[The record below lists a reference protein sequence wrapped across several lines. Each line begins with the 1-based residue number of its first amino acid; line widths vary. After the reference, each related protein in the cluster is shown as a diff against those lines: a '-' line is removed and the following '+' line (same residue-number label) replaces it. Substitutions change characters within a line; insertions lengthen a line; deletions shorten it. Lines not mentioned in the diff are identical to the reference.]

1 MKSTIWR
8 LPEHTRAKH
17 RLLQNYLKAW
27 FPILSLSQRQGR
39 VIFIDGFAGPGTY
52 SDGEPGSPLIALE
65 TLVDHSHFGR
75 FSPTEFVFLLVESDA
90 ERCQLLASA
99 IDSYWN
105 AIGGQPSNIR
115 VEPIQEDFAAVAK
128 RIGHIGPGRLAP
140 TLAFVDPFGWSGVP
154 LTTIGELLSS
164 DKCEVI
170 FNFMFDQVNRFVNDE
185 RPGIAN
191 SFAEL
196 FGTSENEHRRAGA
209 LSGIERRTFLR
220 DLYAKQLRLVAKFS
234 YVSPFEIMDVERNRT
249 AYYLMFG
256 TRSLKGLEVMKDAM
270 WELDPI
276 NGARFSGFVAEDEL
290 LFRREPDYEP
300 LRADL
305 TSRFAQS
312 TVVVD
317 DIEQFVLAATR
328 YKATHYKGILRE
340 LEQRG
345 LIRCHSA
352 RQKRFTYP
360 SGTVLEFLETPEQ
373 PELFSES

>member
-1 MKSTIWR
+1 MKSTIWE

-27 FPILSLSQRQGR
+27 FPILSLSRRQGR

-65 TLVDHSHFGR
+65 TLVDHSHFDR
-75 FSPTEFVFLLVESDA
+75 FNSTEFVFLLVESNA
-90 ERCQLLASA
+90 VRCQLLANA
-99 IDSYWN
+99 VDSYWN
-105 AIGGQPSNIR
+105 TIGGQPSNIR

-128 RIGHIGPGRLAP
+128 RIGHIAPGRLAP

-154 LTTIGELLSS
+154 LTTIGALLSS

-170 FNFMFDQVNRFVNDE
+170 FNFMFDNVNRFVNDE

-191 SFAEL
+191 SFTEL
-196 FGTSENEHRRAGA
+196 FGTSENEHRQAGT
-209 LSGIERRTFLR
+209 LSGTARRVFLR

-234 YVSPFEIMDVERNRT
+234 YVSPFEIMDVKRNRT

-270 WELDPI
+270 WDLDPV
-276 NGARFSGFVAEDEL
+276 NGARFSGFVEEDEL
-290 LFRREPDYEP
+290 LFGREPNLEP

-305 TSRFAQS
+305 ISRFAQR

-317 DIEQFVLAATR
+317 DVREFVLVETR
-328 YKATHYKGILRE
+328 YKTSHYKGILRD

-352 RQKRFTYP
+352 RKKRLTYP
-360 SGTVLEFLETPEQ
+360 RGTVLEFLEKPER
-373 PELFSES
+373 PELFSEN

>member
-1 MKSTIWR
+1 MTSTIWE

-52 SDGEPGSPLIALE
+52 SDGESGSPLIALQ
-65 TLVDHSHFGR
+65 TLVEHSHFDR
-75 FSPTEFVFLLVESDA
+75 FNSTEFVFLLVESDA

-99 IDSYWN
+99 VDSYWS

-115 VEPIQEDFAAVAK
+115 VEPIQEDFAAVAN
-128 RIGHIGPGRLAP
+128 RIGRFGQGRLAP
-140 TLAFVDPFGWSGVP
+140 TLAFIDPFGWSGVP
-154 LTTIGELLSS
+154 LTTIGGLLSS
-164 DKCEVI
+164 DRCEVI
-170 FNFMFDQVNRFVNDE
+170 FNFMFDHVNRFVNDE

-196 FGTSENEHRRAGA
+196 FGTSENEHRQAGA

-328 YKATHYKGILRE
+328 YKATHYKGILRD

-360 SGTVLEFLETPEQ
+360 SGTVLEFLETSEQ